1 LEYIKDE
8 KFDCIIIDGEPVS
21 WRDECTPVALNCLKD
36 GGILIIDNYRQKTV
50 NLENWPIT
58 DNITINMKNEVFQQ
72 PGHQDWKTAYWVK

>member
-1 LEYIKDE
+1 LEYIKYE

-72 PGHQDWKTAYWVK
+72 PGHQDWKTAY